1 MQSKRPRT
9 RATDTFCA
17 RVVAISPRESALANR
32 DANYPAHVLCA
43 WRDADGTI
51 VRFRPITVADA
62 ELIREFVRAL
72 SFEARY
78 MRFMAAVH
86 ELAPQ
91 TVDLLTRIDH
101 QRDAALIATAHNE
114 AADRVVGVARYAL
127 NADGHSYDFAV
138 VVADDWRRR
147 GLGRHLMTLLVETAA
162 ARGLNEIGGDV
173 LAINQPMLAFA
184 NALGF
189 GVSASNVPT
198 VRRVLLNLDQRRASA

>member
-1 MQSKRPRT
+1 MLRKRPPAGAT
-9 RATDTFCA
+9 TSFCVRA
-17 RVVAISPRESALANR
+17 VATPPRESAPANR
-32 DANYPAHVLCA
+32 DGDYPAHVVCA

-51 VRFRPITVADA
+51 VRIRPITVADA
-62 ELIREFVRAL
+62 ELIRQFVRAL
-72 SFEARY
+72 SAEARY

-101 QRDAALIATAHNE
+101 QRNAALIATVHNG

-127 NADGHSYDFAV
+127 NADGYSYDFAV

-147 GLGRHLMTLLVETAA
+147 GLGRRLMTLLVETAA

-189 GVSASNVPT
+189 GVSASNDPT